1 MATYECPK
9 CKMSANI
16 NCGKCN
22 AALKDASLK
31 LEGGQKVQISECPN
45 GHGLIIGSII
55 ASTAASSSVD
65 PVIIIL
71 QVAAIIM

>member
-16 NCGKCN
+16 TCGKCN

-31 LEGGQKVQISECPN
+31 LDGGQKVQISECPKVMERLKV
-45 GHGLIIGSII
+45 HC
-55 ASTAASSSVD
+55 A
-65 PVIIIL
+65 
-71 QVAAIIM
+71 VAKT

>member
-1 MATYECPK
+1 MILTLLYMATYECPK

-31 LEGGQKVQISECPN
+31 LESGQKVQISECPN
-45 GHGLIIGSII
+45 GHGKIKSPLCCGQDMSCSI
-55 ASTAASSSVD
+55 S
-65 PVIIIL
+65 
-71 QVAAIIM
+71 